1 MKIKKILLLTIFLF
15 IFYSLNIYQYEHHI
29 VKEFT
34 ALTIENIKKELKK
47 LQIKHSDIVLKQIKL
62 ETGNLKYVENNNL
75 FGFRGN
81 NGYLEFNTWQESIEY
96 KKRWQ
101 DKKYHGG
108 NYYDFLIKVGYASDS
123 TYIKKLKQFK

>member
-15 IFYSLNIYQYEHHI
+15 IFYTLNLYQYEHRI
-29 VKEFT
+29 IKEVK
-34 ALTIENIKKELKK
+34 ALTIENVIAELKK
-47 LQIKHSDIVLKQIKL
+47 LRIKHSDIVLKQIKL

-81 NGYLEFNTWQESIEY
+81 HGYLEFNTWQESVEY
-96 KKRWQ
+96 KKQWQ

-108 NYYDFLIKVGYASDS
+108 NYYDFLIKVKYASDS
-123 TYIKKLKQFK
+123 SYIKKLKQFK